1 MNNKIVFNNKTFTD
15 ANLVGGVN
23 YIKDFAPDGEYCLG
37 GAFCSSLDFT
47 TLYDRN
53 LYNSLVGQSFKWS
66 WKPNSQS
73 SNTVYTQISTETEDS
88 VLKNKLE
95 NGTVKKNQFKLSE
108 QDMTA
113 YMEAVEKI
121 KEETFK
127 KVCLV
132 FRRDT
137 GNPWNPRTES
147 PDYISFPLVGGGEEK
162 ISFQPVPYIGAPVIR
177 YYVNNIDSGI
187 ITLDKDVPDEILNTY
202 PICLIVAS
210 NGKQDSSYFSVPYY
224 EKQGSNIQF
233 PYIITP
239 NRYEDKN
246 TNKIKF
252 SDAAIAK
259 ITEIQNEHGVD
270 FECVIALCRKT
281 EDGTYYMLMRDGT
294 EHTFRNYSAANTRN
308 AQVWEVTSIE
318 RNIVT
323 LNETIPASLSEKYN
337 NYCIIGYGYSYNG
350 RIFWDKGTDEQWNSQ
365 FATYEIVPKVSV
377 DNLFISVVS
386 GTETLLDKQQ
396 IVSYNNNIIKTK
408 TDISLSLSD
417 EQKANL
423 TYIVYE
429 DDTQIST
436 GKLIASGSTGD
447 LLNEWN
453 MGTFVVKEITKSG
466 NKMTIKAFDSL
477 SLLDT
482 PASVTL
488 PNTIGNLLKT
498 ISDKLHVTFQDYSN
512 EAWSRDTVDFNFTG
526 QYTYRH
532 LLNWIGEYEGIYF
545 FGSKA
550 MPNNNSSDIYFMKS
564 DFPVVSQVINNTMY
578 TTAEVAL
585 YETKKIEKVQAQS
598 TFDDIGY
605 IVGTGTN
612 AYVITGNPLF
622 YTNSKMSEQMV
633 RVSTLYNQI
642 KDLSY
647 TPATINLLEDFRLD
661 CGSQIHFL
669 YREYD
674 SKISDKTVFLMRK
687 TINSKGVV
695 FESVGSPTRDQV
707 SLSTDPN
714 IIALNNKTNELVR
727 DVNETKSTITNVTTK
742 MDDITKEQSEIKQ
755 TANEISST
763 VTKLEGKVDKNT
775 GDITTLN
782 QTTSEIKQTADGLTS
797 TVTKVENKVNAQD
810 GKIEEINKTTSTLS
824 QTAEEI
830 RQEVN
835 GKVDG
840 DQVQSAITTNLNGLT
855 LSYNNSGVS
864 GDNSCYITLSKD
876 GVSIG
881 GVVQMT
887 NVTAD
892 TISASNITAGT
903 LNADDISVNN
913 SFAVKVNDTV
923 YGYVGAALGGDAQGN
938 TTYGATLRSAD
949 GNSYVIVTNGGVRM
963 QKGNTS
969 IWVTDEGISYR
980 INGGNVVPIGY
991 AVFS

>member
-113 YMEAVEKI
+113 YLEAVGKAEKGSLI
-121 KEETFK
+121 CLTLRRS
-127 KVCLV
+127 VSSDPNNIYPLV
-132 FRRDT
+132 FPQND
-137 GNPWNPRTES
+137 GTETRQHYS
-147 PDYISFPLVGGGEEK
+147 SSMKVATQGTYIIKYL
-162 ISFQPVPYIGAPVIR
+162 
-177 YYVNNIDSGI
+177 VNNINNGI
-187 ITLDKDVPDEILNTY
+187 ITLDKDITDEALKKY
-202 PICLIVAS
+202 PVCMVGYCYSEDGNIVFTPQKDD
-210 NGKQDSSYFSVPYY
+210 N
-224 EKQGSNIQF
+224 NN
-233 PYIITP
+233 YIITL
-239 NRYEDKN
+239 NRYEDNN

-259 ITEIQNEHGVD
+259 ITEIKNQSSND
-270 FECVIALCRKT
+270 CLITLCRKVEN
-281 EDGTYYMLMRDGT
+281 EDKTYYMLLKDGT
-294 EHTFRNYSAANTRN
+294 EYYFNYNSETTKAE
-308 AQVWEVTSIE
+308 AQTWKVISIE
-318 RNIVT
+318 GNVVT
-323 LNETIPASLSEKYN
+323 LDEIIPASLSEKYSN
-337 NYCIIGYGYSYNG
+337 FCMIGHGSKRTTNDG
-350 RIFWDKGTDEQWNSQ
+350 FFWTQGTDEQWNSQ

-386 GTETLLDKQQ
+386 GTETLLDRQQ

-436 GKLIASGSTGD
+436 GKLIASDSTGN
-447 LLNEWN
+447 LLEEWN

-727 DVNETKSTITNVTTK
+727 DVNQTKSTITTVTTK

-755 TANEISST
+755 TSNEISAT

-775 GDITTLN
+775 GDITALN

-797 TVTKVENKVNAQD
+797 TVTKVENKVDKNTGDITTLNQ
-810 GKIEEINKTTSTLS
+810 TTSTLS

-923 YGYVGAALGGDAQGN
+923 FGYVGAALGSDATGA
-938 TTYGATLRSAD
+938 TTYGASLRSAD

-963 QKGNTS
+963 QRGNTS

-980 INGGNVVPIGY
+980 INGGSVVPIGY

>member
-37 GAFCSSLDFT
+37 GAFCSSLDFSIR
-47 TLYDRN
+47 DD
-53 LYNSLVGQSFKWS
+53 GQTNYKEYLNKSFRWEWYSRDAVISEEGTK
-66 WKPNSQS
+66 
-73 SNTVYTQISTETEDS
+73 TYTSISTGEYDS
-88 VLKNKLE
+88 VLADVLTATE
-95 NGTVKKNQFKLSE
+95 EQGFLTVKQYNPAL
-108 QDMTA
+108 
-113 YMEAVEKI
+113 
-121 KEETFK
+121 
-127 KVCLV
+127 LV
-132 FRRDT
+132 LFGDNEDKT
-137 GNPWNPRTES
+137 
-147 PDYISFPLVGGGEEK
+147 YISFFTNPEK
-162 ISFQPVPYIGAPVIR
+162 TSYYMENRVIQKYKIIS
-177 YYVNNIDSGI
+177 YVNSI
-187 ITLDKDVPDEILNTY
+187 ITIDRPLNYTRIIYGYEVYTYDIDVGYTPRPAITENLTDSTLTLRAHPPFFLTVFFKGDINDKLIREKEILSYTQDGV
-202 PICLIVAS
+202 ITIDGGVSLTLS
-210 NGKQDSSYFSVPYY
+210 NY
-224 EKQGSNIQF
+224 
-233 PYIITP
+233 
-239 NRYEDKN
+239 
-246 TNKIKF
+246 
-252 SDAAIAK
+252 DAA
-259 ITEIQNEHGVD
+259 
-270 FECVIALCRKT
+270 R
-281 EDGTYYMLMRDGT
+281 LMYRV
-294 EHTFRNYSAANTRN
+294 YSHNN
-308 AQVWEVTSIE
+308 FVQLV
-318 RNIVT
+318 
-323 LNETIPASLSEKYN
+323 SE
-337 NYCIIGYGYSYNG
+337 G
-350 RIFWDKGTDEQWNSQ
+350 RI
-365 FATYEIVPKVSV
+365 KVS
-377 DNLFISVVS
+377 NP
-386 GTETLLDKQQ
+386 TP
-396 IVSYNNNIIKTK
+396 
-408 TDISLSLSD
+408 DI
-417 EQKANL
+417 NFNR
-423 TYIVYE
+423 
-429 DDTQIST
+429 
-436 GKLIASGSTGD
+436 G
-447 LLNEWN
+447 N
-453 MGTFVVKEITKSG
+453 FVVKEITRDAHASKY
-466 NKMTIKAFDSL
+466 NFKCYDKII
-477 SLLDT
+477 LLDKPVVMT
-482 PASVTL
+482 SLGLPDTIPNVIKKIEDACGVT
-488 PNTIGNLLKT
+488 I
-498 ISDKLHVTFQDYSN
+498 QDCSN
-512 EAWSRDTVDFNFTG
+512 EFMMNDTIDFNFTG
-526 QYTYRH
+526 QFTYRN
-532 LLNWIGEYEGIYF
+532 LLHWIGEYTGHYF
-545 FGSKA
+545 FGSKYKA
-550 MPNNNSSDIYFMKS
+550 DGTDIYFIKCFNWNATS
-564 DFPVVSQVINNTMY
+564 ISHYDKDKFT
-578 TTAEVAL
+578 
-585 YETKKIEKVQAQS
+585 VQATYGEIPVQPIDKLQVQS

-605 IVGTGTN
+605 IAGDGEN
-612 AYVITGNPLF
+612 AMVITGNPLF
-622 YTNSKMSEQMV
+622 YTNSKTNDMQLHCQNLFRAMLKESYYTA
-633 RVSTLYNQI
+633 TLPM
-642 KDLSY
+642 LSDKV
-647 TPATINLLEDFRLD
+647 TSQGKESIID
-661 CGSQIHFL
+661 CGQYYQIEYGIGDIQKFRIL
-669 YREYD
+669 RE
-674 SKISDKTVFLMRK
+674 

-782 QTTSEIKQTADGLTS
+782 KTTSEIKQTADGLTS

-810 GKIEEINKTTSTLS
+810 GKIEEINRTTSTLS

-980 INGGNVVPIGY
+980 INGGSVVPIGY

>member
-1 MNNKIVFNNKTFTD
+1 MNNKIIFNNKTFTD

-73 SNTVYTQISTETEDS
+73 NNTFYTQISTETEDT

-95 NGTVKKNQFKLSE
+95 NGTAKKNQFKLSE
-108 QDMTA
+108 QDMAA
-113 YMEAVEKI
+113 YLEAVGKADKGYSI
-121 KEETFK
+121 CLIFRRS
-127 KVCLV
+127 VSSDPNNIYPLV
-132 FRRDT
+132 FPYND
-137 GNPWNPRTES
+137 GTETDQNYS
-147 PDYISFPLVGGGEEK
+147 SNILFSASENNY
-162 ISFQPVPYIGAPVIR
+162 VIR
-177 YYVNNIDSGI
+177 YLVNNVDNGI
-187 ITLDKDVPDEILNTY
+187 ITLDKDITDEALKKY
-202 PICLIVAS
+202 PVCMVGYCSNESSRAIFTPQKNNDNNYLITL
-210 NGKQDSSYFSVPYY
+210 K
-224 EKQGSNIQF
+224 
-233 PYIITP
+233 
-239 NRYEDKN
+239 RYEDNN
-246 TNKIKF
+246 TNKIKLN
-252 SDAAIAK
+252 DAAIAK

-294 EHTFRNYSAANTRN
+294 EHTFRNDSVATTLN
-308 AQVWEVTSIE
+308 AQVWKVTSIE

-323 LNETIPASLSEKYN
+323 LNETILASLSEKYN
-337 NYCIIGYGYSYNG
+337 NYCIIGYGDTYNG

-386 GTETLLDKQQ
+386 GAETLLDKQQ
-396 IVSYNNNIIKTK
+396 IASYNNNIIKTK

-423 TYIVYE
+423 TYIIYE

-436 GKLIASGSTGD
+436 GKLIASGSTGN
-447 LLNEWN
+447 LLEEWN

-477 SLLDT
+477 SRLDT

-498 ISDKLHVTFQDYSN
+498 ISDNLNVKFQDYSN
-512 EAWSRDTVDFNFTG
+512 EAWSIDTVDFNFTG

-564 DFPVVSQVINNTMY
+564 DFPVVSQVINNSMY

-585 YETKKIEKVQAQS
+585 YKTKKIEKLQAQS

-727 DVNETKSTITNVTTK
+727 DVNETKSTITTVTTK

-755 TANEISST
+755 TSNEISST
-763 VTKLEGKVDKNT
+763 VTRLEGKVDKNT

-782 QTTSEIKQTADGLTS
+782 QTTSEIKQTAEGLTS
-797 TVTKVENKVNAQD
+797 TVTRVENKVDKNTGDITALNQ
-810 GKIEEINKTTSTLS
+810 TTSTLS

-840 DQVQSAITTNLNGLT
+840 DDVQSAITTNLNGLT

-913 SFAVKVNDTV
+913 SFAVKVNDTI

-980 INGGNVVPIGY
+980 INGGSVIPIGY